1 MSKKKIKRPV
11 PSSQSDLSFSLS
23 RWYRKVVATKPS
35 TFVITVVV
43 IGFAI
48 FLFSGGLF
56 SITRENIMPSWF
68 NPNTGR
74 FYFLY
79 PDVSDQFV
87 SDTVI
92 SMMLYTLGFVG
103 LISIYQSTKSV
114 YKPRQAYMMLIIG
127 VSLVLL
133 SYVFLEGAIMI
144 KAAGIQ

>member
-1 MSKKKIKRPV
+1 MSKKKNKRPV

-23 RWYRKVVATKPS
+23 RWYRKVVTTKPS
-35 TFVITVVV
+35 NFVITVVV

-68 NPNTGR
+68 DPNSGR
-74 FYFLY
+74 FYFLF

-92 SMMLYTLGFVG
+92 SMMLYSLGFVG
-103 LISIYQSTKSV
+103 LLSIYQSTKSA

-127 VSLVLL
+127 VSLLLL
-133 SYVFLEGAIMI
+133 SYMFLESAILI
-144 KAAGIQ
+144 KAAGVQ